1 MGFVLLALVAIGF
14 GIDTYSHAQDK
25 DQSTQHNVEQLDAQ
39 NLNQDQS
46 PSSEEKKSDS
56 QVNLQPLESQQ

>member
-25 DQSTQHNVEQLDAQ
+25 DHSTQHNIEQLDAQ

-46 PSSEEKKSDS
+46 PSSEEKNQILK
-56 QVNLQPLESQQ
+56 

>member
-25 DQSTQHNVEQLDAQ
+25 DQSTQHNIEQLDAQ
-39 NLNQDQS
+39 NLNQDQLH
-46 PSSEEKKSDS
+46 SSEEKKSDS
-56 QVNLQPLESQQ
+56 QVNLQPLESKK

>member
-1 MGFVLLALVAIGF
+1 MGFVLLALMAFGF

-39 NLNQDQS
+39 ILNQDQS
-46 PSSEEKKSDS
+46 HSSEEKKSYS
-56 QVNLQPLESQQ
+56 EINLQPLEFKQ